1 MKDLSRSKQ
10 LFAEAQ
16 RYMPGGVNSPVRAFK
31 AVGGTPVFMKRGQGS
46 RLYDEDGNEFIDYVC
61 SWGPLIL
68 GHSHPQITTA
78 IKTAVEHGSSFG
90 TPTELE
96 TTLAKMICSAMPSIE
111 MVRLVNSGTEAT
123 MSAIRLAR
131 AFTGRNKVVKF
142 AGCYHGHSDG
152 LLAKAGSGMATL
164 GIPTSP
170 GVPPSFTADTL
181 VASYNHAEAVEQLFD
196 RFASEIAAVIV
207 EPIAGNMGVVLPRPP
222 FLERLRSLTRE
233 AGAILIFD
241 EVITG
246 FRVAYSGAQ
255 SIYNI
260 TPDLTCLGK
269 IIGGGLPIGAYG
281 GRSDIMEMVAP
292 LGPVYQ
298 AGTLSGNP
306 IATTAGIETLKILG
320 QPGVYK
326 QLESRASLLEKG
338 IASAADKSVIDV
350 QVSRI
355 GSMITV
361 FFTEEAVTNY
371 ETASQADTELFG
383 SFFQQMLA
391 NGIYWPPS
399 QFETAFVSLAHSEE
413 DIKITAEV
421 ASRVLNTLQLTQTTK
436 ESKLSGQNRAD

>member
-10 LFAEAQ
+10 LFEEAQ

-46 RLYDEDGNEFIDYVC
+46 KLYDEDNNEYIDYGG

-68 GHSHPQITTA
+68 GHAHPQVV
-78 IKTAVEHGSSFG
+78 TAVKEAAESGSSFG
-90 TPTELE
+90 TPTEQE
-96 TTLAKMICSAMPSIE
+96 TTLTRMLCTAIPSIE
-111 MVRLVNSGTEAT
+111 LVRLVNSGTEAT

-131 AFTGRNKVVKF
+131 AFTGRNKIVKF

-181 VASYNHAEAVEQLFD
+181 VASYNHTETVNQLFD

-207 EPIAGNMGVVLPRPP
+207 EPIAGNMGVVPP
-222 FLERLRSLTRE
+222 QPSFLEGLHSLTRQS
-233 AGAILIFD
+233 GAILIFD

-246 FRVAYSGAQ
+246 FRVAYGGAQ

-281 GRSDIMEMVAP
+281 GRSDIMEMVSP

-306 IATTAGIETLKILG
+306 LATTAGIETLKILS
-320 QPGVYK
+320 QSGVYS
-326 QLESRASLLEKG
+326 QLEARASQLEKG
-338 IASAADKSVIDV
+338 IISAVNKSTIDI
-350 QVSRI
+350 QVSRA

-361 FFTEEAVTNY
+361 FFTREAVTDY
-371 ETASQADTELFG
+371 ETASQANTELF
-383 SFFQQMLA
+383 SRFFQQMLA

-399 QFETAFVSLAHSEE
+399 QFETAFVSLAHTEE
-413 DIKITAEV
+413 DI
-421 ASRVLNTLQLTQTTK
+421 QTTIEAVNQAFVSTSPAK
-436 ESKLSGQNRAD
+436 PKDS